1 MWIVK
6 KNFFFQIFA
15 VIVIASTTVASYQS
29 NENSPIQ
36 IISIRPSTGARMLPI
51 RRDGRYNKNINN
63 NIQRERDGPTT
74 TTTTAMMSPIIKIV
88 QIQRKPK
95 QTKYQRQFQLGLD
108 NGHSLPL
115 HIAPGAY
122 PVYYAIARANGL
134 FKGNEIRSFKL
145 KQFWHACISAFLF
158 VIRCCLLL
166 LNIFFLIL

>member
-1 MWIVK
+1 MC
-6 KNFFFQIFA
+6 
-15 VIVIASTTVASYQS
+15 SYQS

-36 IISIRPSTGARMLPI
+36 IISIRPSTGARMLPV

-63 NIQRERDGPTT
+63 NMQRERDGR
-74 TTTTAMMSPIIKIV
+74 MSPIIKIQ
-88 QIQRKPK
+88 QIRNSK

-108 NGHSLPL
+108 NGHGTPL

-145 KQFWHACISAFLF
+145 KQF
-158 VIRCCLLL
+158 
-166 LNIFFLIL
+166 